1 MVGFGRDSN
10 AHLVHVD
17 DKQHAEAEEY
27 EIDRYESNTE
37 RHEILFSFV
46 YILETEVFLHHVLVE
61 TTHNDGDECTRDELF
76 EEMVVVAPKIRE
88 VEDLELRV
96 GTDGG
101 GHFAERHTE
110 FVFDSKNGEYDSED
124 EEESLYE
131 VGPNNR
137 FNTTFDGI
145 SPDEKD

>member
-1 MVGFGRDSN
+1 M
-10 AHLVHVD
+10 
-17 DKQHAEAEEY
+17 
-27 EIDRYESNTE
+27 
-37 RHEILFSFV
+37 
-46 YILETEVFLHHVLVE
+46 HHILVE

-96 GTDGG
+96 GTDGS

-110 FVFDSKNGEYDSED
+110 FVFDGKNSEYDRKAD
-124 EEESLYE
+124 EESLYE
-131 VGPNNR
+131 VGPNDR

-145 SPDEKD
+145 SPDEKDGYDGIEGEWESERLEYGDLEYEGNDE